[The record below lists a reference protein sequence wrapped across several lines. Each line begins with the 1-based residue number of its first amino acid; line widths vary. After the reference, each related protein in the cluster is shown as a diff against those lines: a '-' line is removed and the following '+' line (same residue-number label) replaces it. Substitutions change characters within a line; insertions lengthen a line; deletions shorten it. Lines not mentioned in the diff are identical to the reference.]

1 MERKMKSCQYE
12 LFGEYCTYRLEELND
27 LLIQKKEYL
36 IKYQAADPSSISVSI
51 EKIYSDPYQPD
62 PSIQFCMNYSR
73 PETDKEMN
81 ERVEQEERNRK
92 YREERDRKEWE
103 RLQKQF
109 G

>member
-27 LLIQKKEYL
+27 LLKEKKEYL

-51 EKIYSDPYQPD
+51 EKIYSDSYQPH

-81 ERVEQEERNRK
+81 ERVEQERYRK